1 MEEPKKP
8 KSKKGNPRSSP
19 KPKSLNAIDSK
30 RRKEQ
35 GDIKPGG
42 VMSLKPLTLKKHH
55 ELGQQEMFPGDLSYS
70 SVDPA
75 RTLAKQ
81 AKRKQK
87 RRERQPGVFVP

>member
-1 MEEPKKP
+1 
-8 KSKKGNPRSSP
+8 
-19 KPKSLNAIDSK
+19 
-30 RRKEQ
+30 
-35 GDIKPGG
+35 
-42 VMSLKPLTLKKHH
+42 MSLKPLTLKKHH